1 MRNTQRFLVLTLGGL
16 VGLSA
21 SSYGETSSAR
31 PAAAAS
37 KVPYT
42 IDAKKSRFIVET
54 QTGGL
59 SANFAHDH
67 RISIDDFSGQATFA
81 PQGGGAASLL
91 VTVRAGSLH
100 LLGEESL
107 GARQAIESALREDV
121 LETAKFP
128 EISFKSRSVKSSRRG
143 DGTYDVR
150 LVGELSLHGVKKQV
164 TVPARVSLEAGTL
177 HAIGTLELRQ
187 TDFGITPFSFVNG
200 TVTIRDTVIL
210 SFDIIATQK

>member
-1 MRNTQRFLVLTLGGL
+1 M
-16 VGLSA
+16 
-21 SSYGETSSAR
+21 
-31 PAAAAS
+31 
-37 KVPYT
+37 
-42 IDAKKSRFIVET
+42 
-54 QTGGL
+54 
-59 SANFAHDH
+59 
-67 RISIDDFSGQATFA
+67 
-81 PQGGGAASLL
+81 
-91 VTVRAGSLH
+91 TVRASSLH
-100 LLGEESL
+100 LLGEETL

-128 EISFKSRSVKSSRRG
+128 DISFKSRSVKSSRRG

>member
-81 PQGGGAASLL
+81 PQGGGAASLSM
-91 VTVRAGSLH
+91 TVRASSLH
-100 LLGEESL
+100 LLGEETL

-128 EISFKSRSVKSSRRG
+128 DISFKSRSVKSSRRG